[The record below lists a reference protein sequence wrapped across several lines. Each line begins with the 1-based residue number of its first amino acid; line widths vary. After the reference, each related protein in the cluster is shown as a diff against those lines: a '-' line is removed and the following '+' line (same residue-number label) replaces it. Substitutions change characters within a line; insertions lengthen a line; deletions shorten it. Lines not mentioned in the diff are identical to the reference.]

1 MVERFNKTLLG
12 MLGTMTDK
20 QKLNWKEHVS
30 TLTQAYNATVHESIG
45 YSPFY
50 LMYGRHPRLAID
62 AFLRLLDSDSVPKS
76 RQNYAEQL
84 KARMAEAYKETGKQA
99 ARKGRKYKQYY
110 DEKVRYA
117 VLEPG
122 DRVLVRKV
130 GIQGKHKLAD
140 LWEADPYIIRSQP
153 IPDVPVFRVEK
164 ENSAGKFKLL
174 HRNMLLPFQ
183 GLPSPFFEP
192 PSPRKATKPAPEDSV
207 VENIDTSSS
216 CSDTESS
223 GSEESASP
231 NIPRYVIPQK
241 RGQSTRGTNENKNPP
256 CRRPQQVR
264 RPPNWMRA
272 GEWDLRCKQHTFK
285 VDPKDVAYL

>member
-1 MVERFNKTLLG
+1 MVERFNKTLLS
-12 MLGTMTDK
+12 MLWTMTDK

-62 AFLRLLDSDSVPKS
+62 AFLGLHDSDSVPKS
-76 RQNYAEQL
+76 HQKYAEQL
-84 KARMAEAYKETGKQA
+84 KARMAEAYKEAGKQA

-122 DRVLVRKV
+122 ERVLVRKV

-140 LWEADPYIIRSQP
+140 LWEAEPCIIRSQP
-153 IPDVPVFRVEK
+153 IPDMPVFRVEK
-164 ENSAGKFKLL
+164 ENSAGKYKLL
-174 HRNMLLPFQ
+174 HRNMLLPFH

-192 PSPRKATKPAPEDSV
+192 SSSRKTIKPAPEDSV
-207 VENIDTSSS
+207 VDNIDTSSS

-223 GSEESASP
+223 ASEESASP
-231 NIPRYVIPQK
+231 TIPRYVIPQENSS
-241 RGQSTRGTNENKNPP
+241 RRTRK
-256 CRRPQQVR
+256 
-264 RPPNWMRA
+264 
-272 GEWDLRCKQHTFK
+272 
-285 VDPKDVAYL
+285 PKPTTQTTPTS